1 MNWSDTSILTIFTFP
16 AKNRS
21 EATEKQL
28 CALNRRYCRRS
39 SVAQRRCDALA
50 FATADDQYDSQF
62 ISDKVAGRVCVFS
75 NPSKCTSW
83 YMYQHIHTHTN
94 IRKPFLFS
102 SSLTASNFTQSDLNW
117 FNYSEA
123 TKTLTFKCFC
133 TVCQLSSLL
142 PPNCQSFSVFI
153 TIPLATIII
162 KGFWLTFIVF
172 DCGLFPR

>member
-1 MNWSDTSILTIFTFP
+1 MFKICQTVGVKLISRFFWMSFLAFFWRLAQLRAVHTIPAALPSVVRCPTSMWR
-16 AKNRS
+16 ARVRN
-21 EATEKQL
+21 
-28 CALNRRYCRRS
+28 CRRQ
-39 SVAQRRCDALA
+39 SVHFRQGCWP
-50 FATADDQYDSQF
+50 
-62 ISDKVAGRVCVFS
+62 GVCFS

-123 TKTLTFKCFC
+123 TKTSTSKCFC

-142 PPNCQSFSVFI
+142 PPTAEV
-153 TIPLATIII
+153 
-162 KGFWLTFIVF
+162 
-172 DCGLFPR
+172 